1 MSGYPHGGMGPPGPP
16 PPIPPR
22 PSTYRQGS
30 QQTYYSQETAESPAW
45 RIPYH
50 ETEVL
55 ITTVES
61 SSSTSSPAIGYSEN
75 NLSRNSS
82 RRYQETYAIQSVTP
96 ETQARD
102 SGFRTYST
110 YSETTEPELRQSS
123 HNMAV
128 ESRGHMETEQVSDT
142 PPFVTSGKE
151 TISDGMYEGLTQ
163 LGWGGMAFY
172 DTSRPSNWTPAP
184 PENIHQDRDNTG
196 LRTTKK
202 EVEPEYEKISMDYY
216 DHFTPTFTPASSAP
230 PPSLVASPQSEYS
243 QGPSRSS
250 STRETHDSFRPGVP
264 HLSVSDPFPI
274 SVDQERYYSDQSN
287 LRESQFPEPVNPGG
301 SDPLWQPPSRSYTSY
316 RRTPRRED
324 EKKSIHFDSNGLPS
338 LSGVLGPTAG
348 PQEPAGRDSFWFD
361 DEKKLYPN
369 NYNQSSISIN
379 STYSENIPPSSR
391 YGNSVH
397 RTPSYASLRPDN
409 DDRPQDIKYNYNPQ
423 QQQQQQQQQ
432 QTGPCRDGIPPP
444 PVRYLSQKQGN
455 KLGQIL
461 QEKKMEY
468 VVCEMNRKDEL
479 HRKMQEESRRFG
491 Y

>member
-1 MSGYPHGGMGPPGPP
+1 MSGYPHGGMGPPPPGPP

-22 PSTYRQGS
+22 PSIHTYRQGT
-30 QQTYYSQETAESPAW
+30 QQTYHSQETAESPAR

-55 ITTVES
+55 ISTVES
-61 SSSTSSPAIGYSEN
+61 SSSTSSPAVGTYSEN

-82 RRYQETYAIQSVTP
+82 RRYQETYAIQSVPP
-96 ETQARD
+96 ETEAFD
-102 SGFRTYST
+102 SSFRTYST
-110 YSETTEPELRQSS
+110 YSETTEHDPRQSS

-128 ESRGHMETEQVSDT
+128 ESRGHMETEQV
-142 PPFVTSGKE
+142 
-151 TISDGMYEGLTQ
+151 SDGMYEGLTQ

-184 PENIHQDRDNTG
+184 PENVHQDRDNTG
-196 LRTTKK
+196 LRTVKK

-216 DHFTPTFTPASSAP
+216 DHFTPTFTPATSAP
-230 PPSLVASPQSEYS
+230 PPIASPVSEHS
-243 QGPSRSS
+243 QAPSRSS
-250 STRETHDSFRPGVP
+250 STRETNDSFRPGVP

-287 LRESQFPEPVNPGG
+287 LRESQFPELVNPGG

-324 EKKSIHFDSNGLPS
+324 EKKAIYFDSTGLPS
-338 LSGVLGPTAG
+338 LSGVLGPAAG
-348 PQEPAGRDSFWFD
+348 LQEPSGRNSFHFD
-361 DEKKLYPN
+361 DEKRLYPN
-369 NYNQSSISIN
+369 NYNQSSLSIN
-379 STYSENIPPSSR
+379 STHSENIPPSSR
-391 YGNSVH
+391 YNNSVH

-409 DDRPQDIKYNYNPQ
+409 DSRPQDTKYNYNSP
-423 QQQQQQQQQ
+423 QQ

-455 KLGQIL
+455 KLGQLL
-461 QEKKMEY
+461 QEKKMDY

-479 HRKMQEESRRFG
+479 HRRMQEESRRYG

>member
-22 PSTYRQGS
+22 PRTYRQGT
-30 QQTYYSQETAESPAW
+30 QQTQETAESSSW

-61 SSSTSSPAIGYSEN
+61 TSSTSSPAATGYRET
-75 NLSRNSS
+75 NLSRNNSS
-82 RRYQETYAIQSVTP
+82 RRYQETYAIQPVLP
-96 ETQARD
+96 ETQAVD
-102 SGFRTYST
+102 PSFKTYST
-110 YSETTEPELRQSS
+110 YSETTEPDPRQSS

-128 ESRGHMETEQVSDT
+128 ESRDHRETEQV
-142 PPFVTSGKE
+142 
-151 TISDGMYEGLTQ
+151 SDGMYEGLTQ

-184 PENIHQDRDNTG
+184 PENVHQDRDNTG
-196 LRTTKK
+196 LRTIKK

-216 DHFTPTFTPASSAP
+216 DHFTPTFTPASAP
-230 PPSLVASPQSEYS
+230 PLPLASPRSENS

-250 STRETHDSFRPGVP
+250 SNATRETHDPSRPGVP

-274 SVDQERYYSDQSN
+274 SVDHERYHSDQSN
-287 LRESQFPEPVNPGG
+287 LRESQFPEPVNPA
-301 SDPLWQPPSRSYTSY
+301 DPLWQPPSRSYTSY

-324 EKKSIHFDSNGLPS
+324 EKKSIQFDSNGLPS
-338 LSGVLGPTAG
+338 LSGVLGPAAG
-348 PQEPAGRDSFWFD
+348 PQEPVGRNSFCFD
-361 DEKKLYPN
+361 DEKRHYPN
-369 NYNQSSISIN
+369 NYNQSSLSIN
-379 STYSENIPPSSR
+379 STHSENDPPSPR
-391 YGNSVH
+391 YSNSVH
-397 RTPSYASLRPDN
+397 RTPSYASIRPDN
-409 DDRPQDIKYNYNPQ
+409 DPRPQDIKYDYHS
-423 QQQQQQQQQ
+423 Q

-444 PVRYLSQKQGN
+444 PVRYLSQKQGGN

-468 VVCEMNRKDEL
+468 VICEINRKDEL
-479 HRKMQEESRRFG
+479 QRRMQEESRRYAG